1 MTQTEQ
7 AIMGDIFYYLRDHA
21 SPPPPGSEGVNA
33 YWNGAAKDL
42 GALVAGKWNNHALAM
57 KLGLAVYAYLEE
69 KYKTGGGGY
78 A

>member
-21 SPPPPGSEGVNA
+21 SPPPPGSAEVNA
-33 YWNGAAKDL
+33 YWNRTAMDL
-42 GALVAGKWNNHALAM
+42 GALIGGKWNNHPLAM
-57 KLGLAVYAYLEE
+57 KLGLAVYEYLEV
-69 KYKTGGGGY
+69 KYKAGGDP